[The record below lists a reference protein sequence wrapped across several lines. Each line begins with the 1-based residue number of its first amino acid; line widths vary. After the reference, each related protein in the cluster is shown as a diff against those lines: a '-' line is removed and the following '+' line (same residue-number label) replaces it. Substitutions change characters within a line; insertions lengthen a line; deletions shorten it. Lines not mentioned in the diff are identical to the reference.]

1 MDNLIHNIW
10 QPWTQQLMLW
20 YIAYFVEF
28 VNLSKGCC
36 HLYDG
41 IFWYFFDLLALNLYY
56 SINVLVG
63 EII

>member
-20 YIAYFVEF
+20 YIAHFVEF
-28 VNLSKGCC
+28 VNLRGVA
-36 HLYDG
+36 
-41 IFWYFFDLLALNLYY
+41 IFMMGSSDIFFDLLALNLYY